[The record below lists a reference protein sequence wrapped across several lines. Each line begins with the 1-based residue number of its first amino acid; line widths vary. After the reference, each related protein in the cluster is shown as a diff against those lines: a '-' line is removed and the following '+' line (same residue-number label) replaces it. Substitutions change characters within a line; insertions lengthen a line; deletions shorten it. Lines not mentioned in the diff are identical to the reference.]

1 MRYVVYL
8 FKTQCVTIKGG
19 FVDKKTE
26 KRVFYYTILLTNLKI
41 WLSLSLSLFEVV
53 KGP

>member
-19 FVDKKTE
+19 FVGKKTE
-26 KRVFYYTILLTNLKI
+26 KRVFCYTVLLTNLKI